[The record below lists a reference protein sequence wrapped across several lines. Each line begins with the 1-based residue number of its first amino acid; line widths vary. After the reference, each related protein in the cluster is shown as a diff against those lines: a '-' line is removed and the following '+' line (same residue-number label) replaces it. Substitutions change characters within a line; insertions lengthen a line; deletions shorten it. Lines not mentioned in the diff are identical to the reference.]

1 MKWMNYFIDA
11 YKNYAIFS
19 GRVNRAQYWYFVLFY
34 IVISIILA
42 LVDLFLGT
50 AGDIADTGFFG
61 GIFALASLIPT
72 IAIATRRLHDIG
84 RSGWWQLI
92 ILIPII
98 GFIVLV
104 FFLAS
109 RGNKGENEYGAKP
122 ITY

>member
-1 MKWMNYFIDA
+1 MNYFIDA
-11 YKNYAIFS
+11 YKNYATFS
-19 GRVNRAQYWYFVLFY
+19 GRANRAQYWYFVLFY

-50 AGDIADTGFFG
+50 AEDITDTGFFG

-109 RGNKGENEYGAKP
+109 RGNEGENKYGAKP